1 MSELTTALKTPRE
14 QLPDRIAQL
23 MADLKAA
30 ERKIAQFE
38 SGALAQRIPAL
49 LENARTLGSTRVVAE
64 HVGSVGSSDDLRGLV
79 TTVRERLG
87 SDASVVALAADIQ
100 GKPAVIVATN
110 EASRASGAKAG
121 ALAKIAAG
129 VLGGGGGGKDDIAQG
144 GGSDVCRDPG
154 CTRRRGRSGFGVG
167 MDSGSMRTGV
177 RLGVDVGRARIGV
190 ARCDRDGILATP
202 VETVARGA
210 GDLARIVALREEYDA
225 VEIVVGLPLSL
236 SGGSTASTED
246 ARAFAA
252 AIARVGATPVRLVD
266 ERLSTVTAQSQ
277 LRDNGRSTRSS
288 RSVVDQVAAVIIL
301 QTALDSERS
310 AGSPPGVLVDPDEGL
325 T

>member
-1 MSELTTALKTPRE
+1 M
-14 QLPDRIAQL
+14 
-23 MADLKAA
+23 
-30 ERKIAQFE
+30 RK
-38 SGALAQRIPAL
+38 
-49 LENARTLGSTRVVAE
+49 
-64 HVGSVGSSDDLRGLV
+64 
-79 TTVRERLG
+79 
-87 SDASVVALAADIQ
+87 
-100 GKPAVIVATN
+100 
-110 EASRASGAKAG
+110 
-121 ALAKIAAG
+121 
-129 VLGGGGGGKDDIAQG
+129 
-144 GGSDVCRDPG
+144 
-154 CTRRRGRSGFGVG
+154 
-167 MDSGSMRTGV
+167 GV

-202 VETVARGA
+202 VETVARGD
-210 GDLARIVALREEYDA
+210 GDLARIAALREEYDA

-252 AIARVGATPVRLVD
+252 AIARSSATPVRLVD

-277 LRDNGRSTRSS
+277 LRENGRSTRSS

-310 AGSPPGVLVDPDEGL
+310 AGTPPGALVDTDEGL